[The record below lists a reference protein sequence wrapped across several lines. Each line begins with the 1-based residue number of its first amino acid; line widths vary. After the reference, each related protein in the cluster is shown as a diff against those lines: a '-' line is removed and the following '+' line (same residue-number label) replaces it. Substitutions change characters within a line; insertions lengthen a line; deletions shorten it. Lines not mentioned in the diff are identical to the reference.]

1 MPDRELAPCTHSLID
16 FEKLSLDIQGF
27 SSLGIRPGLERMARL
42 LSRLGS
48 PEKKFPAIQV
58 LGTNGKGSTAATL
71 ESICEAAGLKTALYT
86 SPHLVSLRERVRVRK
101 KHADIGIWRCAWGRI
116 KEAVESDRALDA
128 LRPTFFE
135 NLTALAFL
143 IMSESGIDI
152 AIIEAGMGGRYD
164 ATSSCNAA
172 ATVVT
177 PIGMDHMEYLGDT
190 LRAIA
195 GEKFAAIRS
204 GVPAFY
210 AADDEPLTRQ
220 FAERCESV
228 GSPAF
233 PMSRIAFPENIR
245 CGLDGTSFDY
255 VRETNDAGDLT
266 APLRL
271 TTPLVGIHQAYNA
284 SNAITVLLELRKTMP
299 LFAGIGEDQIRSGL
313 SAVDWPGR
321 MEVFRAGSGSPLVLL
336 DGAHNE
342 HGFRALVKSLSLLV
356 ENGQAAGIGA
366 VVFAA
371 MKDKEISGII
381 ALLKGLDTPVFCTQ
395 LPMSRARPA
404 AELALILENAGC
416 ETRGAHDDPASALAA
431 ALEVSAPGELV
442 VCCGSLF
449 LAGAVR
455 KTLTKS

>member
-1 MPDRELAPCTHSLID
+1 MPGRELSPRALSPDD
-16 FEKLSLDIQGF
+16 FEKLSLDIQSF
-27 SSLGIRPGLERMARL
+27 SSLGIRPGLERMTRL

-71 ESICEAAGLKTALYT
+71 ESVCEAAGLKTALYT

-101 KHADIGIWRCAWGRI
+101 KHAGIGIWRDAWGRI
-116 KEAVESDRALDA
+116 IKAVGQDSALDA
-128 LRPTFFE
+128 VRPTFFE

-143 IMSESGIDI
+143 MMSESGIDV
-152 AIIEAGMGGRYD
+152 AIVEAGMGGRYD

-172 ATVVT
+172 ATVIT

-210 AADDEPLTRQ
+210 AADDEDLTRQ
-220 FAERCESV
+220 FAERCESA
-228 GSPAF
+228 GAPPF

-245 CGLDGTSFDY
+245 CGLDGTSFVY
-255 VRETNDAGDLT
+255 VRKTDFTTGLW
-266 APLRL
+266 LK
-271 TTPLVGIHQAYNA
+271 TPLAGIHQAYNA

-299 LFAGIGEDQIRSGL
+299 LFAGIEEEQIRLGL
-313 SAVDWPGR
+313 ASVDWPGR
-321 MEVFRAGSGSPLVLL
+321 MEVFQGAPDAPLVLL

-342 HGFRALVKSLSLLV
+342 HGFRALVRSLSLLL
-356 ENGQAAGIGA
+356 ENGQAAGLGA
-366 VVFAA
+366 VVFAV
-371 MKDKEISGII
+371 MKDKDISGII
-381 ALLKGLDTPVFCTQ
+381 GMLKGLGAPVFCTE
-395 LPMSRARPA
+395 LPMSRTRPA
-404 AELALILENAGC
+404 SELAGILENAGC
-416 ETRGAHDDPASALAA
+416 KTRGAYGDPVFALSEAQAASG
-431 ALEVSAPGELV
+431 PGELV

-449 LAGAVR
+449 LAGSVR
-455 KTLTKS
+455 KALIKS